1 MQLIFAFLVTAGL
14 GLLALYF
21 VLYYL
26 QSNKHIKFLRS
37 LQCGDKVKCGREELY
52 YFSRTGKHAIVY
64 QFHSGQITYKTVPY
78 HLLES
83 LNI

>member
-1 MQLIFAFLVTAGL
+1 MQLVLVLLSTAGL
-14 GLLALYF
+14 GLLCTYIVF
-21 VLYYL
+21 FYL
-26 QSNKHIKFLRS
+26 QIRKHIKFLRS

-64 QFHSGQITYKTVPY
+64 QFRSGQITYKTVPY

-83 LNI
+83 HTI